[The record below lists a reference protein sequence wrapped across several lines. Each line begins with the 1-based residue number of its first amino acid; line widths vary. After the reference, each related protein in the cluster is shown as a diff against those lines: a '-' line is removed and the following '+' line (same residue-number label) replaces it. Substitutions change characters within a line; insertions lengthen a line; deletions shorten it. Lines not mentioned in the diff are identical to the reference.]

1 MKKLFGFNR
10 TVSRVLFITG
20 MILLLVSQS
29 LVASTIKG
37 KVSDQETKEG
47 LPAANILIKG
57 TSLGTAA
64 NLEGVFTIPNVPP
77 GMYTLVVTYIGYV
90 TVETDVEVPG
100 SGTVEKNVALSAEA
114 VEGTE
119 VVTVTAQAAGQIEAI
134 NQQISSNTITNIV
147 SSAKIH
153 ELPDAD
159 AATALSRLPG
169 LSLMNGD
176 QIVIRGIEAKQN
188 LVLVNGIQLPSTD
201 VNTRATNLGFF
212 SANMLSGIEVTK
224 VVTPD
229 MDANT
234 IGGVVNLRLRE
245 APSGLHFDVMSQGGL
260 NQQEMSFNNYKFWAS
275 VSNRYLNDKLGVFL
289 QGNADRSEGGQD
301 RGSAGY
307 TSYESA
313 PYGEEPYR
321 MDNYTFSDQQNVI
334 SSYGGSL
341 IMDYKLP
348 NGSLLLQNTISF
360 GENDNASNNFQMDF
374 ANNRLI
380 YSLNRDKYDRK
391 LISNALQTEYNF
403 GSLKTN
409 FTLSHSYS
417 DRSTAIRYGDAGDNT
432 NFANSSNAVFGRD
445 ANGNPISYANLR
457 NELTPDDVYDLSY
470 DTDDYLGARASDWA
484 VIREVAFNQHIYNT
498 QLDFS
503 LPVSLTDNISS
514 TFKFGGKF
522 IRTTRENDLDRWYKR
537 SGDEDFYSNV
547 RYFIPGDTLTNENR
561 LKFTDIQNKDYDRG
575 KYYLGGKYDFD
586 YAFDIDKLDDFYI
599 QARDGWGKAVH
610 KQGTV
615 QDDFHGAE
623 IFTAGYLMG
632 TFNIGPKLTLIG
644 GGRFEHYNMD
654 YKATNFYCT
663 HPVDGNGRVMDTL
676 NTADRNDDQFFPN
689 AQARYK
695 FTDWADLRLA
705 YSQTI
710 SRPDY
715 RAILPKTIF
724 SPGPPATTS
733 GNPNLRPA
741 ISKNLDAFLSFYS
754 NKVGLFTIGG
764 FYKRIEDVFF
774 QTNIV
779 YQNLA
784 YYNDAFPDE
793 TFWASQYTVV
803 NGDTSRIAPPVISEV
818 ITTYLNNPNPAYVK
832 GLEFDWQT
840 TFWYLPIPWNSLVLN
855 VNYTRVGSEMD
866 YQQLRNIPI
875 DSTYIDPVT
884 HRKVSKIVRYSTI
897 DTIRTARLLNQGN
910 DVVNVALGFDYKGFS
925 SRVSFNMQGNVI
937 TTVGGRPENDQ
948 FTGNIYK
955 WDFTIKQKLPID
967 GLSCSLSGVNIFHN
981 PTKTFRRFRRVLDG
995 PISDHEASIA
1005 YNPRRFVFNLRYT
1018 M

>member
-1 MKKLFGFNR
+1 MKKLFGSNGTMIR
-10 TVSRVLFITG
+10 TFFIVG
-20 MILLLVSQS
+20 IILMLAAQS
-29 LVASTIKG
+29 LVAATIKG
-37 KVSDQETKEG
+37 KVSDKETNDG
-47 LPAANILIKG
+47 LAAANVLIKG

-64 NLEGVFTIPNVPP
+64 NLEGNYVINNVPP

-90 TVETDVEVPG
+90 TVEAEVEVHG

-260 NQQEMSFNNYKFWAS
+260 NHQERSFNNYKFWAS
-275 VSNRYLNDKLGVFL
+275 VSNRYFNDKLGVFL
-289 QGNADRSEGGQD
+289 QGNADRSDGGQD
-301 RGSAGY
+301 RTDA
-307 TSYESA
+307 TYELYEA
-313 PYGEEPYR
+313 MPYGEAPYR
-321 MDNYTFSDQQNVI
+321 MNALTFKDQQNVI

-348 NGSLLLQNTISF
+348 QGKIMLQNTISF
-360 GENDNASNNFQMDF
+360 GENDNASHNFEVNLQ
-374 ANNRLI
+374 NNRLI

-403 GSLKTN
+403 GALKTN
-409 FTLSHSYS
+409 LTLSHSYS

-432 NFANSSNAVFGRD
+432 NFTNSSNAVFGVD
-445 ANGNPISYANLR
+445 ENGNPISYADLR
-457 NELTPDDVYDLSY
+457 NTITPKDVYDLPY
-470 DTDDYLGARASDWA
+470 DTDDYLGARASDWT
-484 VIREVAFNQHIYNT
+484 VIRDVAFHQHIYNT

-503 LPVSLTDNISS
+503 LPVSFTDNLTS

-561 LKFTDIQNKDYDRG
+561 LKFTDIMDTDYDRG
-575 KYYLGGKYDFD
+575 KYYLDGKYDFNYGFNVD
-586 YAFDIDKLDDFYI
+586 MLDDFYTK
-599 QARDGWGKAVH
+599 ARDGWGQAVH

-615 QDDFHGAE
+615 QDDFHGEE

-654 YKATNFYCT
+654 YKASNFYCT
-663 HPVDGNGRVMDTL
+663 HPVDGNGRLMDTL
-676 NTADRNDDQFFPN
+676 NTAERNDDQFFPN

-705 YSQTI
+705 YSQTV

-715 RAILPKTIF
+715 RAILPRTIF
-724 SPGPPATTS
+724 SPGSPQTTS
-733 GNPNLRPA
+733 GNPKLNPA
-741 ISKNLDAFLSFYS
+741 ISKNLDAFMSFYS

-779 YQNLA
+779 YQNLS
-784 YYNDAFPDE
+784 YYTSNFPDD
-793 TFWASQYTVV
+793 TFWYSQYTVV
-803 NGDTSRIAPPVISEV
+803 NGDTSRIPPPVASEV

-855 VNYTRVGSEMD
+855 VNYTRVSSEMD
-866 YQQLRNIPI
+866 YQQLRNLPI
-875 DSTYIDPVT
+875 DTTYIDPIT
-884 HRKVSKIVRYSTI
+884 HRKMTKIIGYSTI

-910 DVVNVALGFDYKGFS
+910 DVVNVALGYDYKGFS
-925 SRVSFNMQGNVI
+925 GRISFNMQGNVI
-937 TTVGGRPENDQ
+937 TSVGTRPEEDQ

-955 WDFTIKQKLPID
+955 WDFTLKQKLPIE
-967 GLSCSLSGVNIFHN
+967 GLSVSLSGVNIFHN
-981 PTKTFRRFRRVLDG
+981 PTKTYRKFRRVIDG
-995 PISDHEASIA
+995 PVSDYELSTA
-1005 YNPRRFVFNLRYT
+1005 YNPRRFLFNLRYT